1 MTASDS
7 YLNCKHINSV
17 TEGRKRPAVCCLES
31 CKNHACVQKQNTATC
46 KCILEDEK
54 QKEVEKKRHA
64 EYMRQ
69 YRLKKTPEDKKK
81 QAAAKQKRRLKQ
93 TVEQKKKHAAQMR
106 KYRSKQ
112 IEQKALLMKGSIT
125 YLIP

>member
-1 MTASDS
+1 M
-7 YLNCKHINSV
+7 
-17 TEGRKRPAVCCLES
+17 
-31 CKNHACVQKQNTATC
+31 QKQNTATC

-54 QKEVEKKRHA
+54 QKEVEKKRDA

>member
-1 MTASDS
+1 
-7 YLNCKHINSV
+7 
-17 TEGRKRPAVCCLES
+17 
-31 CKNHACVQKQNTATC
+31 
-46 KCILEDEK
+46 
-54 QKEVEKKRHA
+54 
-64 EYMRQ
+64 MRQ
-69 YRLKKTPEDKKK
+69 YRLKKTLEDKKK